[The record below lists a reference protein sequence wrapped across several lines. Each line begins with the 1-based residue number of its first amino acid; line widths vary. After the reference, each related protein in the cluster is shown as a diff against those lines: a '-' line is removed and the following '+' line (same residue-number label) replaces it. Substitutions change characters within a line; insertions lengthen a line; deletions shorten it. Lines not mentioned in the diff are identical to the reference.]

1 MKTALVLTLA
11 ILAQAAGATL
21 LSKEMRQL
29 ASFDRSFL
37 SALLQALADPAVW
50 LGTALLIAFFLLY
63 AASLSWADLSFVL
76 PATSFG
82 YVVNVAFAHY
92 FLSEPISGL
101 RWVGT
106 LLISVGV
113 IVVSRSG
120 TRRTRTRNDDKVFA
134 CAGEN
139 NN

>member
-29 ASFDRSFL
+29 ASLDRSLF
-37 SALLQALADPAVW
+37 SFLLQVLADPTFW

-76 PATSFG
+76 PASSFG

-113 IVVSRSG
+113 VVVSRSG
-120 TRRTRTRNDDKVFA
+120 VRTTRTRKDGKVFA

-139 NN
+139 RN

>member
-29 ASFDRSFL
+29 ASFDGSLFSL
-37 SALLQALADPAVW
+37 LLQVLADPTFW

-92 FLSEPISGL
+92 FLNEPISGM

-113 IVVSRSG
+113 VVVSRSG
-120 TRRTRTRNDDKVFA
+120 VRTTRTQKDDKVFA

-139 NN
+139 NH